1 MTKLRRG
8 CPPRARFLT
17 FPTATQ
23 VARLAA
29 EVRDIVD
36 RGQADIG
43 LDYAYLD
50 DVTYLDWQR
59 YHDLERSKSDTPFSN
74 LNANLIEPRP

>member
-1 MTKLRRG
+1 M
-8 CPPRARFLT
+8 
-17 FPTATQ
+17 
-23 VARLAA
+23 
-29 EVRDIVD
+29 D